1 MKRIVL
7 DTNAYAA
14 LIKGDEAVKE
24 VIENADQVILPVFVL
39 AELLFGFKN
48 GSQTQ
53 INTALLG
60 NFMQLPG
67 VSSFHPTNET
77 AEIYADLAYDLK
89 KSGKPIPSNDIWIAA
104 CAIEAG
110 SVIITY
116 DRHFLNIAKAR
127 IWQELQ

>member
-14 LIKGDEAVKE
+14 LTKGEIAIKG

-48 GSQTQ
+48 GSQEQ
-53 INTALLG
+53 VNTVLLD
-60 NFMQLPG
+60 NFLQLPG
-67 VSSFHPTNET
+67 VSVYHSTNET
-77 AEIYADLAYDLK
+77 AQIYADLAFELK
-89 KSGKPIPSNDIWIAA
+89 QIGKPIPSNDIWIAA
-104 CAIEAG
+104 CAIETG

-127 IWQELQ
+127 IWQELR